1 MRTRSMRHDWLVR
14 QASYLFLSSSSRGSS
29 GVEGLRACGVDQG
42 YQSQQRLRICRTG
55 LPGVSPFTQTGFC
68 AYGPSTSPVAI
79 EYLALLLLLASTLYV
94 TLWYLIF
101 LKDARPGFGG
111 KLVYTGW
118 VLKKHFRIAFLG
130 LSTLARTSKI
140 VRFRDRERLY
150 RERLYRERLYL
161 TTNY

>member
-14 QASYLFLSSSSRGSS
+14 QASYLSLSSSSRGSS
-29 GVEGLRACGVDQG
+29 GVEGLRACGVDLG

-79 EYLALLLLLASTLYV
+79 EYLYLALLLLLASTLYV
-94 TLWYLIF
+94 TLWFLIF

-130 LSTLARTSKI
+130 LSTLARNSKI

-150 RERLYRERLYL
+150 RERLYL